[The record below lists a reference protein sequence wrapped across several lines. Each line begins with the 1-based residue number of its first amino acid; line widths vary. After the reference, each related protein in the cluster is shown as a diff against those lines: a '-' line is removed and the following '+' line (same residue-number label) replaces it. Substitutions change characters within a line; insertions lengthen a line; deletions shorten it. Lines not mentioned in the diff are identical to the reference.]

1 MRNWQDLAALFIA
14 EELQARRTL
23 VLVPSLSLLSQTLRE
38 WSANASEPFEFLPV
52 CSDETV
58 ADPDSLT
65 SNVSELGFP
74 VTTDPAEIAAFLR
87 RRGRRVLFSTYQSS
101 PQIEEAYQLGRIP
114 RFDLAIADEAHRC
127 AGRVSKDFGT
137 ILDPNAI
144 PARRLLFMTATP
156 RYFTGRLR
164 REAGEAQFEV
174 ASMDDEE
181 AFGPVF
187 HRLTFG
193 EAIERD
199 LLSDYRVAVVAVD
212 DATYREWAEQGR
224 FVTRDGEV
232 IEDARTLAGQI
243 GVAKAIAEYDLR
255 RVITFHSRVKKARDF
270 SLEIRDVIDWM
281 PDEERP
287 GGEFWSDFVSG
298 EMPAGDRDI
307 RLGHLRLVGEGERAL
322 LSNARCLGEG
332 VDVPALDGVAFVDPR
347 RSEVDIVQAVGR
359 SIRRAGDK
367 TVGTIV
373 IPVFVEETKDPELA
387 LDDSTFKPVWD
398 VVKAL
403 RSHDEELAEFVDSLR
418 RGLGRGKKR
427 PALPSKIVLE
437 IPLRVGELG
446 SWVTRQRVDKR
457 RIDEL
462 PVADRQRLKHL
473 EDLPKWTWNPQDAL
487 WEEGLERLRLYCE
500 EVGDADVPQSF
511 STDDGYHLGS
521 WVSTQRAFMRE
532 GKLSGERATA
542 LEELPGWVWDPKE
555 ALWWERYVLV
565 EKFAEKEGHARV
577 PFDSTVD
584 GVDLGGWVIG
594 QRNAWRKGKIDP
606 GRAGLLESLPGWVW
620 NPHEAAWEDGFA
632 HLERYVAENGSP
644 QIAKSHVTRNGFRL
658 GNWVHNQ
665 LNKHHRGALV
675 EDRKTR
681 LEEIPGWKWRPRPG
695 G

>member
-1 MRNWQDLAALFIA
+1 MAGFSDLFGRLSPDKNVRGRQFEAICRWFLEQDPVYSRELRRVWLWKDWPGRWGPDAGIDLVAEPHNGGLWAIQAKAYDPAHTITKADADTFLSESARPEFAFRLLIATTNRVGKTARRTIEHQEKPASLLLRGDLERAEVKWPKTPDDMRAPPQPRKRPRPHQREAIDAIIAGFDDHDRGQMIMACGTGKTLAALFIA

-437 IPLRVGELG
+437 IPLRVGEEFAMPSASALSRRPASAG
-446 SWVTRQRVDKR
+446 S
-457 RIDEL
+457 
-462 PVADRQRLKHL
+462 
-473 EDLPKWTWNPQDAL
+473 
-487 WEEGLERLRLYCE
+487 
-500 EVGDADVPQSF
+500 S
-511 STDDGYHLGS
+511 GS
-521 WVSTQRAFMRE
+521 AS
-532 GKLSGERATA
+532 
-542 LEELPGWVWDPKE
+542 
-555 ALWWERYVLV
+555 
-565 EKFAEKEGHARV
+565 
-577 PFDSTVD
+577 
-584 GVDLGGWVIG
+584 
-594 QRNAWRKGKIDP
+594 
-606 GRAGLLESLPGWVW
+606 
-620 NPHEAAWEDGFA
+620 
-632 HLERYVAENGSP
+632 
-644 QIAKSHVTRNGFRL
+644 
-658 GNWVHNQ
+658 
-665 LNKHHRGALV
+665 
-675 EDRKTR
+675 
-681 LEEIPGWKWRPRPG
+681 
-695 G
+695 